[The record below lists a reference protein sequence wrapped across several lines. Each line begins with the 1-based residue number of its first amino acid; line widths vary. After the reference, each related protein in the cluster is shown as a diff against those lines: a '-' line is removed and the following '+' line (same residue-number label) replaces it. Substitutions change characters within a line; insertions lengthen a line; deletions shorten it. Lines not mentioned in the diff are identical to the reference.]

1 MGDFCQ
7 LLMYKIRIQSKIK
20 DYEVLFSSN
29 FIKNIKNINNPYYII
44 DKKIFKL
51 YKFSNIIK
59 KNYLLINANEK
70 SKEYNHISTIINQLI
85 KNKISKS
92 NNLIAIGG
100 GVTQDI
106 VSFISM
112 ILFRGLNWY
121 YFPTTL
127 LSMGD
132 SCIGSKL
139 SVNYIN
145 FKNQLGGYY
154 PPTKIFINKDF
165 LNTLPK
171 KEIYSG
177 LGEIAHYYFLSNSKN
192 LNFFQ
197 KSMSTKKDIKLINFD
212 TLILKTLEIKK
223 KFIEIDEFDNNK
235 RLLLN
240 YGHTFGHAIET
251 YTNYKI
257 SHGIAVTIGMNIAN
271 YFSFKQNYLS
281 KKNFIKFKK
290 ILQLINNDMNIKN
303 LDLKVFKEILMKDKK
318 VINNYSR
325 FILSKGIGKMFVKK
339 MKLDSKFIKILKE
352 YNNEH

>member
-1 MGDFCQ
+1 MA
-7 LLMYKIRIQSKIK
+7 KIDKTDLENIKIISKTAKLKNIISVKIK
-20 DYEVLFSSN
+20 KGNYEIEISS
-29 FIKNIKNINNPYYII
+29 
-44 DKKIFKL
+44 
-51 YKFSNIIK
+51 
-59 KNYLLINANEK
+59 
-70 SKEYNHISTIINQLI
+70 IS
-85 KNKISKS
+85 
-92 NNLIAIGG
+92 G
-100 GVTQDI
+100 
-106 VSFISM
+106 
-112 ILFRGLNWY
+112 
-121 YFPTTL
+121 
-127 LSMGD
+127 
-132 SCIGSKL
+132 
-139 SVNYIN
+139 
-145 FKNQLGGYY
+145 
-154 PPTKIFINKDF
+154 
-165 LNTLPK
+165 LPK

-192 LNFFQ
+192 LNYFQ
-197 KSMSTKKDIKLINFD
+197 KSMSTKKDIKLIDFD
-212 TLILKTLEIKK
+212 TLILKTLKIKK

-271 YFSFKQNYLS
+271 YFSFKLNYLS

-339 MKLDSKFIKILKE
+339 MKLDSKFIKILTE